1 MFCARLCIWV
11 RFLYFEAHA
20 CGRHQL
26 KHITS
31 HTALQCTTIQCGM
44 WCTRCTRNAAV
55 RTMHMQSNVHNAS
68 VLHCANVYTAHSTIL
83 LMHNSAHIAQCT
95 HGNASQQCSVMD
107 RAAADQSVKCWRERT
122 KCYSCALKYIICET
136 YCRGSYTILCTFH
149 KAHLFHP
156 PAWWPQKKYFPGQR
170 RQSVCVWLC
179 PGSWPS
185 SQSSAKRAH
194 TSCAQLEWGSHW
206 IDCRS
211 NGNLIPG
218 PKYHSG
224 WWRSIVFTLIYWWE
238 STKRDL
244 SSPTQFSSCGPQK
257 GGRQIFRQNLS
268 NIIFFLQKILFRKT
282 TSSQLCE

>member
-68 VLHCANVYTAHSTIL
+68 VLYCANVYTAHSTIL

-122 KCYSCALKYIICET
+122 KCYSCALNYIICET

-149 KAHLFHP
+149 K
-156 PAWWPQKKYFPGQR
+156 
-170 RQSVCVWLC
+170 
-179 PGSWPS
+179 
-185 SQSSAKRAH
+185 H
-194 TSCAQLEWGSHW
+194 TSSFLSCPPLCLVAPKEIFSRPKKTKCVRVTLPRLLAQQPKFCQTRTHKLCTAWM
-206 IDCRS
+206 R
-211 NGNLIPG
+211 IPLD
-218 PKYHSG
+218 
-224 WWRSIVFTLIYWWE
+224 W
-238 STKRDL
+238 L
-244 SSPTQFSSCGPQK
+244 S
-257 GGRQIFRQNLS
+257 L
-268 NIIFFLQKILFRKT
+268 
-282 TSSQLCE
+282 